1 MNSQALV
8 SDTFLQSGERLDRL
22 RQALKVAGHQARV
35 AQSSG
40 YDRHVEDALA
50 EIEEAISDHLARIEN
65 SLDDDK
71 AEAEVTGELTV
82 HDEHTSRITRPCDA
96 SASNLAWSST
106 AGARLLPRRALEREA
121 RSRHDPVQHDQSR
134 YRQPDQDEDGRWR
147 DRSRSPA
154 PRSGQGIRVQE
165 GPVPPAQR
173 YRFRQ
178 REGREF
184 VGDEHREVCRG
195 RHNRPIYYASS
206 YYLAP
211 DGDSGRDVYAVLCEA
226 IAETGKVA
234 LARVVIGQ
242 RERTIALRAMPGG
255 LVAHTLDEQRDIN
268 DAKAIFDGAAEV
280 ETDPE
285 MVALAKQLIQ
295 RQTTTY
301 DPSDLED
308 RYETRLGR

>member
-1 MNSQALV
+1 M
-8 SDTFLQSGERLDRL
+8 
-22 RQALKVAGHQARV
+22 
-35 AQSSG
+35 
-40 YDRHVEDALA
+40 
-50 EIEEAISDHLARIEN
+50 
-65 SLDDDK
+65 
-71 AEAEVTGELTV
+71 
-82 HDEHTSRITRPCDA
+82 
-96 SASNLAWSST
+96 
-106 AGARLLPRRALEREA
+106 
-121 RSRHDPVQHDQSR
+121 
-134 YRQPDQDEDGRWR
+134 
-147 DRSRSPA
+147 
-154 PRSGQGIRVQE
+154 
-165 GPVPPAQR
+165 
-173 YRFRQ
+173 
-178 REGREF
+178 
-184 VGDEHREVCRG
+184 
-195 RHNRPIYYASS
+195 
-206 YYLAP
+206 
-211 DGDSGRDVYAVLCEA
+211 LCEA